1 MADEQG
7 WKAPE
12 PARSDGGGNKDAD
25 PQAIST
31 PAVFSAPVPVISFP
45 PMLRQVP
52 ASVDPG
58 QTKDDASWFSHLR
71 QRPRGELLCRRKYP
85 VISCLA
91 SAHMTGEPQRFS
103 TRQTHMAAYRPSIAE
118 RRKAYELQH
127 AKYPPPPKHEG
138 VLTRSCWFVIGRPGL
153 SMTEALAQLPFLQ
166 TNPQPQGH
174 PLRGIV
180 AMAKDMT
187 PAAGPYVQSPAVC
200 KEAVPLPYEV
210 PENGTQEKPP
220 TQLTKV
226 PPKPSQVKAAV
237 RAEPADPLEELQKLQ
252 ARLSST
258 ITQVRAL
265 ARPEPATES
274 PSAPMVTP
282 EVVQEALATSEAK
295 KSRVSTKQKDWHKR
309 RALGSLGAN
318 HGVAWH

>member
-1 MADEQG
+1 
-7 WKAPE
+7 
-12 PARSDGGGNKDAD
+12 
-25 PQAIST
+25 
-31 PAVFSAPVPVISFP
+31 
-45 PMLRQVP
+45 
-52 ASVDPG
+52 
-58 QTKDDASWFSHLR
+58 
-71 QRPRGELLCRRKYP
+71 
-85 VISCLA
+85 
-91 SAHMTGEPQRFS
+91 
-103 TRQTHMAAYRPSIAE
+103 MAACRPSIAE

-138 VLTRSCWFVIGRPGL
+138 VLTRSCWFVLGRPGL

-180 AMAKDMT
+180 AMAKDMK
-187 PAAGPYVQSPAVC
+187 PAAGPYVQSPPVC

-210 PENGTQEKPP
+210 SENGTQQKPP

-226 PPKPSQVKAAV
+226 PPKPSRVKAAV

-282 EVVQEALATSEAK
+282 EAVQEALATSKAK
-295 KSRVSTKQKDWHKR
+295 KSRISTKQKDWHKR